1 MVLGFQRAEVH
12 CCERSTPS
20 LLREPPISWSP
31 CMWPC
36 KHTVEAS
43 QRSTAG
49 LTFVGLVCGGSP
61 VPLQGALRRVVAAQS
76 RVTNRLTIEQWPAV
90 LQRCSSSKNTDGASR
105 RNGSFPFGVG
115 WVAGGASDEDPL
127 SSHCS
132 APASGDEPSA
142 ELAPVGGPPHP
153 PQGHAGRPIG
163 MRDRSSEA
171 SGTVLRAMPRVGR
184 AARQYSEWPASQPA
198 SQPASCMLQPLSIL
212 HT

>member
-1 MVLGFQRAEVH
+1 MSEVPP
-12 CCERSTPS
+12 PS
-20 LLREPPISWSP
+20 SGSLPSVGHPACGPASIRWRLHSGAQQVSP
-31 CMWPC
+31 LWAWC
-36 KHTVEAS
+36 A
-43 QRSTAG
+43 A
-49 LTFVGLVCGGSP
+49 SP

-105 RNGSFPFGVG
+105 CDGSFPFGVG

-153 PQGHAGRPIG
+153 PEGHAGRPLG